1 MILADDLGYADVGF
15 QGLTDFSTPNIDRLA
30 ESGVRCTN
38 GYVSHPFCSPSRAG
52 LLTGR
57 YQHRFG
63 HVNNPKFGAGEG
75 LPLEEALLP
84 EALAPAGYV
93 SGIVGK
99 WHLGDEPRFRP
110 RERGFDEFFGFLG
123 GGHDYLR
130 STTSDAREYLV
141 PLHANGVEI
150 PLEGY
155 LTEQLTQAALDFVR
169 RHSGSPFFLPLPQY
183 LWARSE
189 FLLPAVAFSLA
200 GAQRLRHCAAAAGRL
215 RQDRKGRGVGHV
227 SPKTLCAALS
237 RAPQPTRRARMGG
250 VSRVPR
256 REAWN

>member
-1 MILADDLGYADVGF
+1 MSWSFPRQAGRLTSLGLRDPLPNRRVLHSRLLFVVGSCS
-15 QGLTDFSTPNIDRLA
+15 LVVCNSTSSTK
-30 ESGVRCTN
+30 SGSRPHAATEGRRDPLRTARCFPRPARWAT
-38 GYVSHPFCSPSRAG
+38 R
-52 LLTGR
+52 T
-57 YQHRFG
+57 
-63 HVNNPKFGAGEG
+63 
-75 LPLEEALLP
+75 
-84 EALAPAGYV
+84 APAAAWSV
-93 SGIVGK
+93 TTMATEIRICM
-99 WHLGDEPRFRP
+99 LGTTPEPT
-110 RERGFDEFFGFLG
+110 
-123 GGHDYLR
+123 
-130 STTSDAREYLV
+130 STTR
-141 PLHANGVEI
+141 
-150 PLEGY
+150 
-155 LTEQLTQAALDFVR
+155 
-169 RHSGSPFFLPLPQY
+169 PLPQY

>member
-1 MILADDLGYADVGF
+1 MGNTVSGSIGTAASIGASMGRRQSLCRGRIPV
-15 QGLTDFSTPNIDRLA
+15 QGPFAALFLTEKSVKPPSTV
-30 ESGVRCTN
+30 SGRI
-38 GYVSHPFCSPSRAG
+38 GSS
-52 LLTGR
+52 L
-57 YQHRFG
+57 RFG
-63 HVNNPKFGAGEG
+63 MSRSASRRVAPGHRSLSGPPLSAAQSSRRIDGVALPPDCVEWGVSVEG
-75 LPLEEALLP
+75 FTN
-84 EALAPAGYV
+84 V
-93 SGIVGK
+93 
-99 WHLGDEPRFRP
+99 
-110 RERGFDEFFGFLG
+110 
-123 GGHDYLR
+123 
-130 STTSDAREYLV
+130 
-141 PLHANGVEI
+141 
-150 PLEGY
+150 
-155 LTEQLTQAALDFVR
+155 
-169 RHSGSPFFLPLPQY
+169 PLPQN